1 MTTGQKE
8 KRHVTMKN
16 TVASIAALLVTAAGA
31 SASIGWDITL
41 QTGETG
47 SDWSVAALGQSTIE
61 EGVNS
66 DGVPTLRV
74 VGSHTGASR
83 IFSWD
88 MTIASPVAGRG
99 GPTFLFVNSNFTV
112 ENLTGATQP
121 FTINV
126 TVPGSLAGPL
136 SITGSSSGSVGAGL
150 QSIPGGGTPVD
161 GATVSPNGMLP
172 LYRALID
179 GVGVRDLASG
189 SVSAAPFGTNPIG
202 PVNFGFENTATPSV
216 VANIGIRNTF
226 RLTAGDNAQLTSTF
240 AVVQI
245 PTPAG
250 IAAFGVMG
258 LAGLRRRR

>member
-1 MTTGQKE
+1 
-8 KRHVTMKN
+8 MKN
-16 TVASIAALLVTAAGA
+16 IVVSVAALLVTAAGA
-31 SASIGWDITL
+31 SASIGWDITI
-41 QTGETG
+41 QTGESG
-47 SDWSVAALGQSTIE
+47 QDWSVATLGQSTIV
-61 EGVNS
+61 EGVDAN
-66 DGVPTLRV
+66 GTPTLRV
-74 VGSHTGASR
+74 TGSHTGGSR
-83 IFSWD
+83 FFAWD

-112 ENLTGATQP
+112 ENLTGGTVP

-150 QSIPGGGTPVD
+150 QSTSNGSTPAD
-161 GATVSPNGMLP
+161 GATVSPNGALP

-179 GVGVRDLASG
+179 GVGVRDLVSG
-189 SVSAAPFGTNPIG
+189 SVSAPAFGTNPIG
-202 PVNFGFENTATPSV
+202 PVSFGFENTATPSV
-216 VANIGIRNTF
+216 AANIGIRNTF
-226 RLTAGDNAQLTSTF
+226 RLTPGDNAQLTSTF